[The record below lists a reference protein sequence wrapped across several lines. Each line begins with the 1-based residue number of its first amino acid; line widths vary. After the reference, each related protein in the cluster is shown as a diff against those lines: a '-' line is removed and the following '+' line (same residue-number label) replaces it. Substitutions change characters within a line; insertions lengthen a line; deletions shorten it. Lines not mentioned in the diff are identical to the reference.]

1 MKYTNYS
8 LGESRYCYG
17 LFRRCKRR
25 RGHVD
30 KQPEVKKEVKK
41 TPVQKPEKKIDVD
54 SIWKRSKEVQG
65 SMNRAKDKF
74 DKLKEKGGEK
84 FKGKFDNAWGE
95 YSGGVDN
102 LKDRYSKI
110 REEIDK
116 LRAGKE
122 GTEEAKKELLHLL
135 GEYDKVIDKLNKAS
149 SDLEKPVQDELDR
162 LEKIEKDR
170 LEKIEKDRI
179 EALRN
184 SDVEK
189 PQEVIVDSGQSEEE
203 PEAVA
208 EATAEIGKEAF
219 KEYVSELGH
228 QLDSAKKE
236 LVSAIEDDLEARQ
249 TRQKSTGGVH
259 LDRMA
264 SQSLREAQ
272 EALKTVQGG
281 LDNNLAGV
289 DLPQGAWQ
297 QSVEGIQGLSAR
309 IQVLGR
315 ANPEDVV
322 KDLKEK
328 LAKVKATPRPGG
340 TQGRA
345 ATKRLDAQE
354 KYLTTIL
361 QKPEEY
367 RENLTKQIAD
377 KQAEVD
383 KAWIKGGLQKEL
395 ADLHA
400 ESDKAYIVEALNHVL
415 QNSDDSLLANN

>member
-1 MKYTNYS
+1 MFVS
-8 LGESRYCYG
+8 
-17 LFRRCKRR
+17 
-25 RGHVD
+25 H
-30 KQPEVKKEVKK
+30 
-41 TPVQKPEKKIDVD
+41 
-54 SIWKRSKEVQG
+54 
-65 SMNRAKDKF
+65 
-74 DKLKEKGGEK
+74 
-84 FKGKFDNAWGE
+84 
-95 YSGGVDN
+95 
-102 LKDRYSKI
+102 
-110 REEIDK
+110 
-116 LRAGKE
+116 
-122 GTEEAKKELLHLL
+122 
-135 GEYDKVIDKLNKAS
+135 
-149 SDLEKPVQDELDR
+149 
-162 LEKIEKDR
+162 
-170 LEKIEKDRI
+170 
-179 EALRN
+179 
-184 SDVEK
+184 
-189 PQEVIVDSGQSEEE
+189 EE

-383 KAWIKGGLQKEL
+383 KAIFKGGLQKEL
-395 ADLHA
+395 TALYA
-400 ESDKAYIVEALNHVL
+400 ELDQTHLVQAYLPGE
-415 QNSDDSLLANN
+415 